1 MGWIDELA
9 TALGAEPLS
18 DDEVERLLDV
28 AREVAH
34 GVERKVTPLATFL
47 LGMKVGRRMEEGDPR
62 AASVDAAIADLLAT
76 IPAAYRTVEPRIC
89 LGSGRRSPARGARR
103 STSRPC
109 TRWRPR
115 SGRRSPASCERPGRT
130 LT

>member
-9 TALGAEPLS
+9 TALGTEPLS

-47 LGMKVGRRMEEGDPR
+47 LGMNVQRRMGGGDAR
-62 AASVDAAIADLLAT
+62 ASSLDPAIADLLAT
-76 IPAAYRTVEPRIC
+76 IPASE
-89 LGSGRRSPARGARR
+89 
-103 STSRPC
+103 
-109 TRWRPR
+109 
-115 SGRRSPASCERPGRT
+115 ER
-130 LT
+130 

>member
-47 LGMKVGRRMEEGDPR
+47 LGMNVQRRMEGGDARP
-62 AASVDAAIADLLAT
+62 ASVDAAIADVLAT
-76 IPAAYRTVEPRIC
+76 IPA
-89 LGSGRRSPARGARR
+89 SK
-103 STSRPC
+103 
-109 TRWRPR
+109 
-115 SGRRSPASCERPGRT
+115 ER
-130 LT
+130 

>member
-9 TALGAEPLS
+9 AALGAEPLS

-47 LGMKVGRRMEEGDPR
+47 LGMSVQTRMQGGSAR

-76 IPAAYRTVEPRIC
+76 IPASE
-89 LGSGRRSPARGARR
+89 
-103 STSRPC
+103 
-109 TRWRPR
+109 
-115 SGRRSPASCERPGRT
+115 ER
-130 LT
+130 